1 MSLTDDWKVGK
12 LNGCFWCKY
21 PDGHTEAHQLNN
33 LRHESYMDIEVLAPC
48 DYEELQRLKTEN
60 EQLKTDLPLCYRC
73 KKFSNIQKNIDKTYK
88 NQQRKINHLYKLL
101 RKCSAWMIWAYAEL
115 YEYDSEHKSKYTENL
130 INRIGAAICGSEE
143 Q

>member
-1 MSLTDDWKVGK
+1 MSLTDDWKAGK

-48 DYEELQRLKTEN
+48 DYEELQRLESDRLAKIEGEEIIAELKMQINNLRNYAN
-60 EQLKTDLPLCYRC
+60 EHRKEIKRLKG
-73 KKFSNIQKNIDKTYK
+73 
-88 NQQRKINHLYKLL
+88 LL
-101 RKCSAWMIWAYAEL
+101 KKCSAWMIWAYAEL

-130 INRIGAAICGSEE
+130 INRIGTAICGSEE